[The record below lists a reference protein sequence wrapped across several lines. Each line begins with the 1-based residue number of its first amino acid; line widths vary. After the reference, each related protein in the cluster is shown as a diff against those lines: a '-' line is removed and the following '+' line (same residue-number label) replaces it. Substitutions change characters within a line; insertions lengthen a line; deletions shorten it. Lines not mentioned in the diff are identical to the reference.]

1 MIGVLMT
8 KQLITADCDKEVKV
22 SDLNISTSYPSFS
35 ENHSLADALRE
46 FKKGKSHIA
55 PVMSKTTC
63 SMIGII
69 TMEDV
74 LKQLLQEEIY
84 DESDT
89 RRLLHTKRVQPKKA
103 REISGQKEA

>member
-8 KQLITADCDKEVKV
+8 KQLITFDCDTEIRV

-35 ENHSLADALRE
+35 EDHSLADALRE

-55 PVMSKTTC
+55 PVISKTSCTI
-63 SMIGII
+63 IGII
-69 TMEDV
+69 TLEDV

-89 RRLLHTKRVQPKKA
+89 RRLLRTKSLQSKKP
-103 REISGQKEA
+103 RDIP